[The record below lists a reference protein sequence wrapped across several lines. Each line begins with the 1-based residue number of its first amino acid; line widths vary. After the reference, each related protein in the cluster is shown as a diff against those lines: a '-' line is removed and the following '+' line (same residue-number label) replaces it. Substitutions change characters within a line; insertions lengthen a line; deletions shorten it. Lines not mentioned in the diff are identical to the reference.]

1 MLYGPTYE
9 KRKRP
14 FDKAGLYASVTPAA
28 IGSPT
33 ALPCS
38 PKEIPLRK
46 LEYEKLINSEVY

>member
-1 MLYGPTYE
+1 MLYGPKYE

-38 PKEIPLRK
+38 PKRNLSEEIG
-46 LEYEKLINSEVY
+46 I